1 MKTRTYLRTLGSMI
15 ITLFLYLAF
24 ACSKDEIIPS
34 DIPIEQS
41 SEDPIVNTQPSDTIA
56 EDPAVDSTAID
67 SVAVDSAIV
76 DSAIVDSAIVD
87 SAIVENPTP
96 ISSKTKVS
104 IQNNQFYINGKPTYE
119 GRFWQ
124 GNKIEGLLMNSR
136 MVQGIFDDLN
146 PATAGG
152 FVYPDTRKWDPDRN
166 TNEFVNSMPEWKQN
180 GLLAF
185 TLNLQGGSPTG
196 YGNKGWINS
205 AFDEKGGLRPAYMAR
220 LERILNK
227 ADDLGMVVILG
238 YFYFGQD
245 EILEDEAAVIKAVD
259 NITNWILKKG
269 YENILVEINNE
280 CNYLYD
286 HDILGPNRVAELI
299 RRVQQTQNGSRRLLV
314 SASFTG
320 GVVPN
325 SEVVQ
330 ASDYVLLHGNGVRQ
344 ASKMT
349 SFIAATK
356 NVSGYNNKPILIN
369 EDDHYNFNEAS
380 NNLVTAIGDYV
391 SWGFFDFRREGEGY
405 EQGYQSVPVDWGIN
419 SQRKQEFFAKIR
431 EITGY

>member
-1 MKTRTYLRTLGSMI
+1 
-15 ITLFLYLAF
+15 
-24 ACSKDEIIPS
+24 
-34 DIPIEQS
+34 
-41 SEDPIVNTQPSDTIA
+41 
-56 EDPAVDSTAID
+56 
-67 SVAVDSAIV
+67 
-76 DSAIVDSAIVD
+76 
-87 SAIVENPTP
+87 
-96 ISSKTKVS
+96 
-104 IQNNQFYINGKPTYE
+104 
-119 GRFWQ
+119 
-124 GNKIEGLLMNSR
+124 MNSR